1 MGVVQF
7 AGAAAKSEKAVGA
20 DGVVAAVLQAALDQA
35 GGMPTPDAKSLTKAI
50 KVALP
55 TLKEVVTSEQKQ
67 IGVLGGMQAR
77 AVFAPWAFPHASP
90 DCRSSSPPLALSLP
104 ISTEPVATQQLVV

>member
-1 MGVVQF
+1 MGVAQF

-55 TLKEVVTSEQKQ
+55 S
-67 IGVLGGMQAR
+67 
-77 AVFAPWAFPHASP
+77 ASP
-90 DCRSSSPPLALSLP
+90 ATESWWSSPASALAALSETPLKRKRKSMV
-104 ISTEPVATQQLVV
+104 IFVVIVII